1 MITKLAQFTDIRIA
15 LVVGGLS
22 LQVQAATLRTS
33 PEVVVATPV
42 RAPVAGPH
50 LLTYMHDPMGSSAC
64 LSTYMHDPMGSSA
77 FLLIYMQAHHGLHC
91 DSCVALF
98 YEMPLLLLRWIYLP
112 ARICLLASLKPGAR

>member
-50 LLTYMHDPMGSSAC
+50 LLTYMHDPMGSSA
-64 LSTYMHDPMGSSA
+64 